1 MNLLNKKSI
10 FTSMLQ
16 DGPFA
21 VGELPPFAHPFSK
34 EAKNWVR
41 NLEGDQLLKTKYR
54 AVRSQIFD
62 FLGISTFDEILILI
76 HDRKLRKKAAAR
88 SRILLGNMF
97 GLDSSIHDIGRY
109 LHDYARTADDVVNS
123 LRAKVLAPYRS
134 HIETTNEIETTN
146 DPVDLLLII
155 FDERFHRKAR
165 FESKRKLVLMNLA
178 GSIDQRERET
188 DIETKFSNFLRFL
201 NAHVWSPSLKIG
213 ELEIKYLHSHHQ
225 PDDFSCREVT
235 VLSEEQAL
243 ALMSTSGEKLS
254 LCRRSNCSSF
264 TQALLPISGEKLTL
278 IKRRRF
284 RSQDREIPIY
294 VTIRKKPPAAKV
306 LKLLRKNEK
315 NPAVAVDDELG
326 LMAVLNSVG
335 DVKCF
340 IRHLTRSA
348 VEAGSLMTLEDIS
361 DTLTGGQYGS
371 RAMGSS
377 NKTPMLK
384 FFARMGGIR
393 VEFIIHTNRSYLNYI
408 YQRDV
413 AHDEYEVKRIFDT
426 GVADFLFPIDIYRL
440 KMNDIRNAQ
449 IKSFRKQIEAS

>member
-21 VGELPPFAHPFSK
+21 VGELPPFAHPFSQESK
-34 EAKNWVR
+34 SWVR

-62 FLGISTFDEILILI
+62 FLGISSFDEILILI
-76 HDRKLRKKAAAR
+76 HNRKLRTKTAER
-88 SRILLGNMF
+88 SRTLLGNMF
-97 GLDSSIHDIGRY
+97 GLVNTRHDIGRY
-109 LHDYARTADDVVNS
+109 LYDYARTADDVVNS

-134 HIETTNEIETTN
+134 HIETTNEIETTH

-165 FESKRKLVLMNLA
+165 FEAKRKLVLMNLA

-213 ELEIKYLHSHHQ
+213 ELEIKYLHSLHHS
-225 PDDFSCREVT
+225 DDFSCREVT
-235 VLSEEQAL
+235 VLSEEEARAL
-243 ALMSTSGEKLS
+243 TPK
-254 LCRRSNCSSF
+254 
-264 TQALLPISGEKLTL
+264 QGEKLTL

-284 RSQDREIPIY
+284 RSQEREVPIY

-371 RAMGSS
+371 TAMGSS
-377 NKTPMLK
+377 TKTPMLK
-384 FFARMGGIR
+384 FFARLGGIR

-426 GVADFLFPIDIYRL
+426 GVAEFLFPADIYRL
-440 KMNDIRNAQ
+440 KMDDIRTAQ
-449 IKSFRKQIEAS
+449 IRSFRKQIEES

>member
-21 VGELPPFAHPFSK
+21 VGDLPPFAHPFSL

-41 NLEGDQLLKTKYR
+41 EVRGDQLLKTKYR
-54 AVRSQIFD
+54 AVRGQIFD
-62 FLGISTFDEILILI
+62 FLGISSFDEILALI
-76 HDRKLRKKAAAR
+76 HDHKLRDKTAER
-88 SRILLGNMF
+88 SRALLGKMF
-97 GLDSSIHDIGRY
+97 GLNGAGHDIGRY

-146 DPVDLLLII
+146 DPVALLLII
-155 FDERFHRKAR
+155 FDDRFHRKAR
-165 FESKRKLVLMNLA
+165 FEAKRKLVLMNLA

-188 DIETKFSNFLRFL
+188 DIETKFSDFLRFL

-213 ELEIKYLHSHHQ
+213 DLEIRYLHSRHNL
-225 PDDFSCREVT
+225 DDFSCQEVS

-243 ALMSTSGEKLS
+243 TVTPG
-254 LCRRSNCSSF
+254 
-264 TQALLPISGEKLTL
+264 PGEKLTL
-278 IKRRRF
+278 IKRRCF
-284 RSQDREIPIY
+284 RSQNREIPIY
-294 VTIRKKPPAAKV
+294 VTIRKKPPSAKV

-315 NPAVAVDDELG
+315 NPATAVDDELG

-348 VEAGSLMTLEDIS
+348 VEAGSFMTLEDIS
-361 DTLTGGQYGS
+361 DTLTSGQYNS
-371 RAMGSS
+371 TSMGSS
-377 NKTPMLK
+377 GKTPMLK
-384 FFARMGGIR
+384 FFARLGGMR

-426 GVADFLFPIDIYRL
+426 GVAEFLFPADIYHLR
-440 KMNDIRNAQ
+440 MDAIRAAQ
-449 IKSFRKQIEAS
+449 IHSFRKQIEEN